1 MKIPYLKKKPELK
14 SYHNVTWEDNYSWI
28 HQKNILEVLRDKTKL
43 DPEVKN
49 YLDEENSYANYHLKD
64 TENLQKKLFDE
75 IKGRIK
81 LDDESLP
88 YKDHTYEY
96 WSKTTAVGNYSIKLR
111 KKIDTDL
118 VEEIWNGDEEKK
130 KLETEYF
137 GVGDLEVSNNDKYLG
152 YSLDIKGS
160 EYYTI
165 FIRDIKTNEIIT
177 KEISETSGGITF
189 SLDDKYVFYSKLD
202 QNHRARKIYR
212 HEIGNFNG
220 QDELIFEEKSEAF
233 TVSIGLSSDEKYY
246 FINTSD
252 HNTSEQ
258 YYFGVDE
265 INIKPKLIIKREKGI
280 IYSVSS
286 WDSKFFNHTNKDA
299 EDFKIDVSD
308 SLEKQNWKTFI
319 PPRDEV
325 LIGGCTFLK
334 NWIIRSETSNALDK
348 LFVKNISSGVEEE
361 LIFSN
366 ETVYVPGIS
375 LIQKD
380 RDTDNVYL
388 GYSSPKTP
396 SRVYSYNLST
406 KTKKLVKE
414 QEIPSGHNPED
425 YIVERVDYKSHDGR
439 LVPLTITRH
448 KKTKIDGSA
457 NLLLYGY
464 GSYGSSM
471 SPNFS
476 STRLS
481 LINRDIIWATAH
493 IRGGMEKGMKWWKE
507 GKLINKKNTFEDYI
521 HAAKYLIDNNY
532 SSKGKIIGMGGS
544 AGGLLMGA
552 VVNQAPE
559 LFLGIIMAVP
569 FVDSLT
575 TNLDHSLPLT
585 VGEFDEFGN
594 AKDIKEHFDYIFSY
608 APYNNIKKMDYP
620 HILITTSLSANT
632 LAVTPEPHENTI
644 FLLWSKLNGLNFST
658 ILSLAINVRS
668 SVFINSEKGKQN
680 EFLID
685 PLLKPFLG
693 SATFPSNLSILL
705 ASITLN
711 SFSEIF
717 LSISCLS
724 FTSFLFSLA
733 L

>member
-49 YLDEENSYANYHLKD
+49 YLDKENSYADYHLKD

-75 IKGRIK
+75 IKARIK

-96 WSKTTAVGNYSIKLR
+96 WSKTTAIGNYSIKLR

-152 YSLDIKGS
+152 YSLDTKGS

-165 FIRDIKTNEIIT
+165 FIRDIKTNKIIT
-177 KEISETSGGITF
+177 KEITETSGGITF
-189 SLDDKYVFYSKLD
+189 SLDDRYVFYSKLD

-212 HEIGNFNG
+212 HEIGNFNS

-265 INIKPKLIIKREKGI
+265 INTKPKLIMKREKGI

-286 WDSKFFNHTNKDA
+286 WDNKFYNHTNKDA

-308 SLEKQNWKTFI
+308 SLEKQNWETFI

-366 ETVYVPGIS
+366 ENVYVPGIS
-375 LIQKD
+375 LTQRD

-507 GKLINKKNTFEDYI
+507 GKLTNKKNTFEDYI

-620 HILITTSLSANT
+620 HILITTSLSDNRV
-632 LAVTPEPHENTI
+632 LFDEPAKFTAKLREYKTDNN
-644 FLLWSKLNGLNFST
+644 LL
-658 ILSLAINVRS
+658 
-668 SVFINSEKGKQN
+668 
-680 EFLID
+680 
-685 PLLKPFLG
+685 LLKTEMNAG
-693 SATFPSNLSILL
+693 HGGKSGRDGAIE
-705 ASITLN
+705 
-711 SFSEIF
+711 EIAIDYAF
-717 LSISCLS
+717 
-724 FTSFLFSLA
+724 A
-733 L
+733 LKIAEKI